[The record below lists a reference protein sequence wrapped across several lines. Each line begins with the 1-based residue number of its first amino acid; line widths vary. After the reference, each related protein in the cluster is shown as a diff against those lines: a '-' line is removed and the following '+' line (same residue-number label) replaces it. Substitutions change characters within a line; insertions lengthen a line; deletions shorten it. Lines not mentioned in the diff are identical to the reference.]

1 MAGSDERGQYDTGSR
16 IVNLAT
22 GIIVLTCSGNH

>member
-1 MAGSDERGQYDTGSR
+1 MVSNSR

-22 GIIVLTCSGNH
+22 GVFILLGGISQFFPAGM